1 MLNCHGPYLLLLF
14 YNLVFNMK
22 NKRPNNKVKKKTKVL
37 YPEFDRIFFVAHT
50 VVLLTKLLILI

>member
-37 YPEFDRIFFVAHT
+37 YPEFDRIFFVPHT